1 MRYEYSSH
9 AGALRDTVGGATSRE
24 LVSSPPVSIGQL
36 PSRKIPID
44 LLELVPAA
52 TAWRYQ
58 VLPIAF
64 DGETVTMA
72 AADADDIAV
81 QDSLRFQLALNV
93 RLVPVARQVIEQA
106 LTRNYD
112 PVAGAFAG
120 ESQGESTESLIAD
133 IEPVRRR
140 NHRSRGARS
149 VPSGWPCGELYESDL
164 ALPDSVDETGL
175 DTTPLEVGGDG
186 MLFYT
191 VEDGQRALMVRPNGS
206 MRIMAGPK
214 RIWRGFCT
222 FRKMSHYVAHPG
234 EYLIVRFRNG
244 RQEHL
249 PGPAEVWF
257 DPREHLEIAK
267 HDALQIAAKEAVV
280 VYCKSEE
287 TGEITR
293 RIEYGPAQF
302 VPAPGEWLHTFSWH
316 GSEGGSKGVKKVAN
330 SLVFQKLWLM
340 PDQMYHDVQDVR
352 TADDA
357 VLTIRLMI
365 FFELLDIER
374 MLETSH
380 DPIGDF
386 VNAATSDIVEFTV
399 KHNFESFKANTDQL
413 NELATYKQLARRSE
427 QCGYRIN
434 NVVYRGYG
442 AADSLQQMH
451 DQAIEAR
458 TRLQLERDTEKQA
471 QELENYKLESQLSR
485 AGKRRSEQTLEV
497 EHELEMAKKRQDA
510 EIERRESEQ
519 AARREEEHLAAQ
531 TRLEIERGEDLRQ
544 AEHLTALANLGVD
557 LTSYLTQHRADR
569 LIEIRGNAGPQLRF
583 DGDPKPAE

>member
-1 MRYEYSSH
+1 MKYQYSSH
-9 AGALRDTVGGATSRE
+9 SGALHETARPSAEQPAPGRQPRIAIAE
-24 LVSSPPVSIGQL
+24 LTR
-36 PSRKIPID
+36 RKIPGD
-44 LLELVPAA
+44 LKELLPAEI
-52 TAWRYQ
+52 AWRHN
-58 VLPIAF
+58 VIPIAF
-64 DGETVTMA
+64 DGETLTLASFDPNNLA
-72 AADADDIAV
+72 A
-81 QDSLRFQLALNV
+81 QDSIRFQLALNV
-93 RLVPVARQVIEQA
+93 RMVSASQQTIEKA
-106 LTRNYD
+106 LRLNY
-112 PVAGAFAG
+112 GAPEHRG
-120 ESQGESTESLIAD
+120 ESVESLIEFHEA
-133 IEPVRRR
+133 PRRKK
-140 NHRSRGARS
+140 RSRQNES
-149 VPSGWPCGELYESDL
+149 HFGWSADDFDL
-164 ALPDSVDETGL
+164 AATISDDDDGL
-175 DTTPLEVGGDG
+175 DTTPSLVGGEG
-186 MLFYT
+186 MMLYT
-191 VEDGQRALMVRPNGS
+191 VEDGKRALMVRPNGTMS
-206 MRIMAGPK
+206 VIVGPK
-214 RIWRGFCT
+214 RVWRGFST
-222 FRKMSHYVAHPG
+222 FRTMQHYVAHPG

-249 PGPAEVWF
+249 PGPTEVWF
-257 DPREHLEIAK
+257 DPREHLEVAK

-280 VYCKSEE
+280 VYSKTEA
-287 TGEITR
+287 TGEIAR

-316 GSEGGSKGVKKVAN
+316 GSKGGSQGVKKAAN

-399 KHNFESFKANTDQL
+399 KHNFESFKRNTDRL
-413 NELATYKQLARRSE
+413 NELETYKQLARRAQ

-458 TRLQLERDTEKQA
+458 TRLQLERDTETQA
-471 QELENYKLESQLSR
+471 QELENFKLESQMAR

-497 EHELEMAKKRQDA
+497 EHELEMSGKRQAA
-510 EIERRESEQ
+510 EIQRRQADQ
-519 AARREEEHLAAQ
+519 AARRDEEELAAQ
-531 TRLEIERGEDLRQ
+531 TQLQIQRNEDLRR
-544 AEHLTALANLGVD
+544 AEHLNTLAGLGVD
-557 LTSYLTQHRADR
+557 LTAYLTQHRADR
-569 LIEIRGNAGPQLRF
+569 LIEIRGQGNPQLRF
-583 DGDPKPAE
+583 DGETETEPK

>member
-9 AGALRDTVGGATSRE
+9 TGALRDTVAETAARDSTLSLE
-24 LVSSPPVSIGQL
+24 SPVAGQL
-36 PSRKIPID
+36 ATRRIPSD
-44 LLELVPAA
+44 VLELVPAE
-52 TAWRYQ
+52 TAWRYR
-58 VLPIAF
+58 VVPFAF
-64 DGETVTMA
+64 DGETITLA

-93 RLVPVARQVIEQA
+93 RLVPVAKDVVEQA
-106 LTRNYD
+106 LKLNYGA
-112 PVAGAFAG
+112 VADADACEFL
-120 ESQGESTESLIAD
+120 GESTESLIAD
-133 IEPVRRR
+133 FDE
-140 NHRSRGARS
+140 S
-149 VPSGWPCGELYESDL
+149 VPRRKRREPGGMSYFSGRGTAGSHDF
-164 ALPDSVDETGL
+164 ASTGSTDDTGL
-175 DTTPLEVGGDG
+175 DMTPSHIGGGG

-191 VEDGQRALMVRPNGS
+191 VEDGQRALMVHPNGS
-206 MRIMAGPK
+206 MRVIVGPK
-214 RIWRGFCT
+214 RVWRGFST
-222 FRKMSHYVAHPG
+222 FRTMNHFVAHPG

-249 PGPAEVWF
+249 PGPTEVWF
-257 DPREHLEIAK
+257 DPREHLEVTK

-280 VYCKSEE
+280 VYCKSDE
-287 TGEITR
+287 TGEIAR

-316 GSEGGSKGVKKVAN
+316 GSRGGSKGVKKTAN

-374 MLETSH
+374 LLETSH

-413 NELATYKQLARRSE
+413 NELATYKQLARRAE

-471 QELENYKLESQLSR
+471 QELENYKLESQMAR

-497 EHELEMAKKRQDA
+497 EHELTMAKKRQDA
-510 EIERRESEQ
+510 EIQRRQ
-519 AARREEEHLAAQ
+519 AQQTARRQEEQLTAQ
-531 TRLEIERGEDLRQ
+531 TRLEIERGEDQRQ
-544 AEHLTALANLGVD
+544 TEHLTSLANLGVD
-557 LTSYLTQHRADR
+557 LTSYLTQNRADR
-569 LIEIRGNAGPQLRF
+569 LIEIRGNAKPQLRF
-583 DGDPKPAE
+583 DGESVPAE

>member
-9 AGALRDTVGGATSRE
+9 TGALRDTVAGLTEDAPTSAAVPMSVEQLTTHRM
-24 LVSSPPVSIGQL
+24 PPEV
-36 PSRKIPID
+36 
-44 LLELVPAA
+44 LELVPTEAA
-52 TAWRYQ
+52 VRYQ
-58 VLPIAF
+58 VVPMAF

-72 AADADDIAV
+72 AVNANDIAL

-93 RLVPVARQVIEQA
+93 RLIPVSNRVMQKA
-106 LTRNYD
+106 LALNYGLGSGD
-112 PVAGAFAG
+112 
-120 ESQGESTESLIAD
+120 SDNLGESTDKDIACSYYA
-133 IEPVRRR
+133 PPRRR
-140 NHRSRGARS
+140 RKKEATRGGTMRAAY
-149 VPSGWPCGELYESDL
+149 SGGPAGSLSEPQYIREL
-164 ALPDSVDETGL
+164 GL
-175 DTTPLEVGGDG
+175 DMTGSTGGGG

-191 VEDGQRALMVRPNGS
+191 VEDGQRALMVHPNGS
-206 MRIMAGPK
+206 MRVIVGPK
-214 RIWRGFCT
+214 RVWRGFST
-222 FRKMSHYVAHPG
+222 FRMMNHFVAHPG
-234 EYLIVRFRNG
+234 EYLIVRFRSG

-249 PGPAEVWF
+249 PGPTEVWF
-257 DPREHLEIAK
+257 DPREHLEIKK

-287 TGEITR
+287 TGEIAR

-316 GSEGGSKGVKKVAN
+316 GSKGGSKGVKKTAN

-340 PDQMYHDVQDVR
+340 PDQMYHDVEDVR

-399 KHNFESFKANTDQL
+399 KHNFESFKANTDKL
-413 NELATYKQLARRSE
+413 NELATYKQLARRAE

-471 QELENYKLESQLSR
+471 QELENYKLESQLAR

-497 EHELEMAKKRQDA
+497 EHELTMAKKRQDA
-510 EIERRESEQ
+510 EIQRRQ
-519 AARREEEHLAAQ
+519 AQQTARRQEEQLTAQ
-531 TRLEIERGEDLRQ
+531 TRLEIERGEDQRQ
-544 AEHLTALANLGVD
+544 TEHLTSLANLGVD
-557 LTSYLTQHRADR
+557 LTSYLTQNRADR
-569 LIEIRGNAGPQLRF
+569 LIEIRGNAKPQLRF
-583 DGDPKPAE
+583 DGETETAQ

>member
-9 AGALRDTVGGATSRE
+9 TGALRDTVSAAPSHE
-24 LVSSPPVSIGQL
+24 LVRTPPVPIGQL
-36 PSRKIPID
+36 PARKIPNS
-44 LLELVPAA
+44 LLQIVPAE
-52 TAWRYQ
+52 TAWRFH
-58 VLPIAF
+58 VLPVAF

-72 AADADDIAV
+72 AADADDIAI

-93 RLVPVARQVIEQA
+93 RLVPVAGQVIEQA
-106 LTRNYD
+106 LIRNYG
-112 PVAGAFAG
+112 PVDDELAVL
-120 ESQGESTESLIAD
+120 GESTESLIAGF
-133 IEPVRRR
+133 EPARRR
-140 NHRSRGARS
+140 RHKPRGTAS
-149 VPSGWPCGELYESDL
+149 VSSDWYRPELFEPDL
-164 ALPDSVDETGL
+164 ALSGSVDKSGL
-175 DTTPLEVGGDG
+175 DTTPSQTGGDG

-191 VEDGQRALMVRPNGS
+191 VEDGQQALMVRPNGS
-206 MRIMAGPK
+206 MRVIAGPQ
-214 RIWRGFCT
+214 RVWRGFCT
-222 FRKMSHYVAHPG
+222 FRKMNHYVAHPG

-244 RQEHL
+244 SQEHL

-280 VYCKSEE
+280 VYCKSEDS
-287 TGEITR
+287 GEITR

-316 GSEGGSKGVKKVAN
+316 GSKGGSTGVKKVAN

-352 TADDA
+352 TSDDA
-357 VLTIRLMI
+357 VLMIRLMI

-413 NELATYKQLARRSE
+413 NELATYKQLTRRAE

-471 QELENYKLESQLSR
+471 QELENYKLESQLAR
-485 AGKRRSEQTLEV
+485 AGKRRGEQSLEV

-510 EIERRESEQ
+510 EIQRRQSQQ
-519 AARREEEHLAAQ
+519 AAHREEEQLAAQ

-544 AEHLTALANLGVD
+544 TEHLTSLANLGVD
-557 LTSYLTQHRADR
+557 LTAFLTQNRADR

-583 DGDPKPAE
+583 DGDPKPAKSK

>member
-1 MRYEYSSH
+1 MLIRAIGRVDRQRYF
-9 AGALRDTVGGATSRE
+9 LRVGTASQTPRDGRRG
-24 LVSSPPVSIGQL
+24 LVCL
-36 PSRKIPID
+36 
-44 LLELVPAA
+44 
-52 TAWRYQ
+52 
-58 VLPIAF
+58 
-64 DGETVTMA
+64 
-72 AADADDIAV
+72 
-81 QDSLRFQLALNV
+81 
-93 RLVPVARQVIEQA
+93 
-106 LTRNYD
+106 
-112 PVAGAFAG
+112 
-120 ESQGESTESLIAD
+120 
-133 IEPVRRR
+133 
-140 NHRSRGARS
+140 
-149 VPSGWPCGELYESDL
+149 
-164 ALPDSVDETGL
+164 
-175 DTTPLEVGGDG
+175 
-186 MLFYT
+186 
-191 VEDGQRALMVRPNGS
+191 
-206 MRIMAGPK
+206 
-214 RIWRGFCT
+214 
-222 FRKMSHYVAHPG
+222 
-234 EYLIVRFRNG
+234 
-244 RQEHL
+244 
-249 PGPAEVWF
+249 
-257 DPREHLEIAK
+257 
-267 HDALQIAAKEAVV
+267 
-280 VYCKSEE
+280 KSEE
-287 TGEITR
+287 TGEIAR

-316 GSEGGSKGVKKVAN
+316 GSRGGSKGVKKTAN

-374 MLETSH
+374 LLETSH

-471 QELENYKLESQLSR
+471 QELEDFKLESQLAR

-497 EHELEMAKKRQDA
+497 EHELEMSKRRQDA
-510 EIERRESEQ
+510 EIQRDRARQ
-519 AARREEEHLAAQ
+519 TARREEEQLAAQ
-531 TRLEIERGEDLRQ
+531 TRLEIERGEDVRQ
-544 AEHLTALANLGVD
+544 SEHLTSLANLGVD

-583 DGDPKPAE
+583 DGDPKTTAE